1 MELSSSVDTALF
13 HTVWYLH
20 FAVLVF
26 SNHMKAVK
34 IFGSRLLTK
43 VSGNSNFLN
52 LDFSENI
59 FIEATEDNFM
69 QSFSWRILGT
79 HVFIYLETADVA
91 FL

>member
-20 FAVLVF
+20 SAAFVF

-43 VSGNSNFLN
+43 VGNSNFLN

-59 FIEATEDNFM
+59 FIEASEDNFM
-69 QSFSWRILGT
+69 QGFSWRIMGT
-79 HVFIYLETADVA
+79 YVFIYL
-91 FL
+91 FRSRCGIL